1 MRILG
6 ISTLHDSSVA
16 IIDNGKLEFFCK
28 EERLSRKKRDKY
40 PILALEQALKKAK
53 GKIDLVVISSPTYKA
68 EDNKY
73 IEITVLKKINVPIVR
88 LCNEHH
94 LCHASLAFYNSGF
107 KESLSCIIDRNGS
120 LINGLRESET
130 IFTSKYP

>member
-16 IIDNGKLEFFCK
+16 IINNGQLEFFCK

-40 PILALEQALKKAK
+40 PILAVEQALKNTK
-53 GKIDLVVISSPTYKA
+53 GKIDVVVISSPTFEA

-73 IEITVLKKINVPIVR
+73 IEVTIS
-88 LCNEHH
+88 
-94 LCHASLAFYNSGF
+94 SLF
-107 KESLSCIIDRNGS
+107 
-120 LINGLRESET
+120 
-130 IFTSKYP
+130 

>member
-40 PILALEQALKKAK
+40 PILALEQALKK
-53 GKIDLVVISSPTYKA
+53 VQTS
-68 EDNKY
+68 
-73 IEITVLKKINVPIVR
+73 IVK
-88 LCNEHH
+88 
-94 LCHASLAFYNSGF
+94 SIFF
-107 KESLSCIIDRNGS
+107 FISLS
-120 LINGLRESET
+120 LFINN
-130 IFTSKYP
+130 